1 MKDKDIE
8 RLLRSLPRQK
18 ASPEFTTRLLRK
30 VRERKETPSR
40 ETRWLAPRPLL
51 AGVTAL
57 LLLGAATTGLQRW
70 YELLER
76 SQAARRVEALRS
88 EYEALEKELEELRSL
103 AATSQPVVELGSTEN
118 MDILLDLR
126 TLSRLTPAT
135 GRDSQ
140 AQSVEYRR

>member
-30 VRERKETPSR
+30 VSERREAPFR

-51 AGVTAL
+51 AGVAAL
-57 LLLGAATTGLQRW
+57 LLLGATTTGLQRW
-70 YELLER
+70 YELRER

-126 TLSRLTPAT
+126 TLTPGT

-140 AQSVEYRR
+140 AQPVEYRR